1 MILSDNNTPAVLLF
15 DEIVQKSPTF
25 FKILIEPA
33 LVQKSTIPRME
44 ALLFSYLEPEGW
56 CHALIMGAPRPLP
69 VKLFATFFSEAV
81 EAKRVDFF
89 KKKFIKSNVRI
100 SWMYRYRFY
109 DLKAYFWWPN
119 KLLFS
124 YIQRW
129 NTLYYLSMISYW
141 NH

>member
-33 LVQKSTIPRME
+33 LVQKSTILHMK
-44 ALLFSYLEPEGW
+44 ALVFSYLETEGW
-56 CHALIMGAPRPLP
+56 GQGIIMGAPRPPP

-89 KKKFIKSNVRI
+89 KKKKN
-100 SWMYRYRFY
+100 W
-109 DLKAYFWWPN
+109 LG
-119 KLLFS
+119 
-124 YIQRW
+124 
-129 NTLYYLSMISYW
+129 
-141 NH
+141 